1 MDRNRRIASLRRH
14 LRAAV
19 RARFSERPLAER
31 SRAIAFADG
40 YMRALL
46 DEGIVSRAELLTML
60 AEERELQ
67 APRMGSLPLEP
78 EAA

>member
-1 MDRNRRIASLRRH
+1 MNRAEHLTALRRH

-31 SRAIAFADG
+31 SRTIAFADG

-46 DEGIVSRAELLTML
+46 DEGVVSREELLAMVT
-60 AEERELQ
+60 EERERL
-67 APRMGSLPLEP
+67 APRLAPLPLEP